1 MSWSQIVFA
10 FLYCKKKLCKDLFGT
25 ILIVAILTVQVVFT
39 FCAFLTQVSIF
50 LDTNLGSNNSSNN
63 EKSLLCNKTRLW
75 VTNNLSFLPYA
86 DHIIVM
92 ENGSILDQGSFQELK
107 EKKTLRNLPISQQ
120 ELANTED
127 SATEEKG
134 VVAKEEKTIKRSNAG
149 SIDSKDKKSQLI
161 KTETAETGRVQWKVY
176 LSYFKSLSYI
186 YTIIFVATI
195 ALQESLHLMGNIWLA
210 NWSDANAATE
220 NENDEVKDVSYYL
233 WGYAIIG
240 ISEMVIKLGN
250 DLTYFFR

>member
-1 MSWSQIVFA
+1 
-10 FLYCKKKLCKDLFGT
+10 
-25 ILIVAILTVQVVFT
+25 
-39 FCAFLTQVSIF
+39 
-50 LDTNLGSNNSSNN
+50 
-63 EKSLLCNKTRLW
+63 
-75 VTNNLSFLPYA
+75 
-86 DHIIVM
+86 M
-92 ENGSILDQGSFQELK
+92 ENGSILDQGSYQELI
-107 EKKTLRNLPISQQ
+107 EKKTLSNLPISQPK
-120 ELANTED
+120 LTNTEE
-127 SATEEKG
+127 SKTEEID
-134 VVAKEEKTIKRSNAG
+134 AKNEKTLQKSNA
-149 SIDSKDKKSQLI
+149 SSNDSKEKKSQLI
-161 KTETAETGRVQWKVY
+161 KAETAETGRVQWKVY

-186 YTIIFVATI
+186 YTIIFIATI

>member
-1 MSWSQIVFA
+1 
-10 FLYCKKKLCKDLFGT
+10 
-25 ILIVAILTVQVVFT
+25 
-39 FCAFLTQVSIF
+39 
-50 LDTNLGSNNSSNN
+50 
-63 EKSLLCNKTRLW
+63 
-75 VTNNLSFLPYA
+75 
-86 DHIIVM
+86 M
-92 ENGSILDQGSFQELK
+92 ENGSILDQGSYQELK

-134 VVAKEEKTIKRSNAG
+134 VVAKEENTTKRSNAG

-176 LSYFKSLSYI
+176 LSYFKSLSYR
-186 YTIIFVATI
+186 YSIIFVTLI
-195 ALQESLHLMGNIWLA
+195 ALQESLHLIGNIWLA

-220 NENDEVKDVSYYL
+220 NENDKVKDVSYYL